1 MQRDLRVKHDRAV
14 RLRAVQMFD
23 EGYGCDSI
31 AGVLG
36 ISRYTV
42 RQWWRKYH
50 SIGVEGVLQVGGPNR
65 SYPYEVKL
73 AAAKAVVDEG
83 VTIVDAMA
91 MFGIKSHSSLQRWCK
106 TYREGGAEALGPKP
120 KGRPKG
126 AKSAP
131 KMLTRE
137 QELER
142 RIQKLE
148 AENAYLKKVA
158 ALKAER
164 SRTMSNRQS

>member
-1 MQRDLRVKHDRAV
+1 MQRDSRSKHDGAA
-14 RLRAVQMFD
+14 RLRAAQMFD

-31 AGVLG
+31 AGVLS

-50 SIGVEGVLQVGGPNR
+50 SIGVEGVLQVGGPNL

-83 VTIVDAMA
+83 ATMVDAMA
-91 MFGIKSHSSLQRWCK
+91 MFGIKSHSSLRRWCRA
-106 TYREGGAEALGPKP
+106 YREGGAEALKPKP
-120 KGRPKG
+120 RGRRKK
-126 AKSAP
+126 AESAP
-131 KMLTRE
+131 ETLTRE

-164 SRTMSNRQS
+164 SRTASNRQS